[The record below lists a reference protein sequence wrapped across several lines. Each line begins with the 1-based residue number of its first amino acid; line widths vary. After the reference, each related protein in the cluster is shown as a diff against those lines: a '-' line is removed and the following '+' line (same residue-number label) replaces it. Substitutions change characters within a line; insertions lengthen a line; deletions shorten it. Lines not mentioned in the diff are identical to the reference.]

1 MSNKIEIVLPKMG
14 ESVDEA
20 TITGWLKN
28 EGDDI
33 KEDDLIVEIATDK
46 VDSEVPSEVS
56 GVLIQKLCKINDV
69 VKVGDPIAIIETD
82 KKIESLTIENNQKPS
97 SDKTETTSHRPE
109 TIVTEPIEYF
119 KKADSI
125 IEKNDNK
132 SSERIYS
139 PLVKNISK
147 KEGISLKELDSI
159 IGSGKNGRL
168 TKNDLLNYIS
178 AKLKESNKI
187 TETIEPL
194 NTNKESDEIL
204 EMSRMERL
212 ISDHMLSSKEKSAHV
227 QAFIEADIS
236 ELWNWREKIKNSF
249 FERENEKITF
259 TPIFISLVAQALRE
273 FPMLNISVENYK
285 IIKKK
290 SINIGMATALKDG
303 NLIVPVIRKADQ
315 LSLFGLVKKVN
326 DLASRGRNGLLL
338 PDEVQ
343 DGTYTISNVGVFD
356 TLMGTPIINQPQ
368 VGILAFGSI
377 TKKPSVIE
385 TEKGDFIGIRRKIIL
400 SHSFDHRVVNGAK
413 GGLFIKRIKELIEN
427 WDPSTS
433 I

>member
-82 KKIESLTIENNQKPS
+82 KKIESLTIENNQKTS
-97 SDKTETTSHRPE
+97 SDKTETTSYKSE

-125 IEKNDNK
+125 IEKNDYK

-385 TEKGDFIGIRRKIIL
+385 TEKGDFIGVRRKIIL
-400 SHSFDHRVVNGAK
+400 SHSFDHRVVNGAQ

-427 WDPSTS
+427 WDSSTS

>member
-82 KKIESLTIENNQKPS
+82 QKIESLTIENNQKTS
-97 SDKTETTSHRPE
+97 SDKTETTSYKSE
-109 TIVTEPIEYF
+109 ITVSEPIEYF

-125 IEKNDNK
+125 IEKNDYK

-178 AKLKESNKI
+178 SKLKEPNKI
-187 TETIEPL
+187 IEKIDPI

-273 FPMLNISVENYK
+273 FPMLNVSVENYK

-303 NLIVPVIRKADQ
+303 NLIVPVIKKADQ

-385 TEKGDFIGIRRKIIL
+385 TEKGDFIGIRHKIIL
-400 SHSFDHRVVNGAK
+400 SHSFDHRIVNGAK
-413 GGLFIKRIKELIEN
+413 GGMFIKRIKELIEG
-427 WDPSTS
+427 WDNSFS

>member
-82 KKIESLTIENNQKPS
+82 KKIESLTIENNQKTS
-97 SDKTETTSHRPE
+97 SDKTETTSYKSE

-125 IEKNDNK
+125 IEKNDYK

-178 AKLKESNKI
+178 SKLKEPNKI
-187 TETIEPL
+187 IETIKSV

-273 FPMLNISVENYK
+273 FPMLNVSVENYK

-303 NLIVPVIRKADQ
+303 NLIVPVIKKADQ

-368 VGILAFGSI
+368 VGILAFGAI

-400 SHSFDHRVVNGAK
+400 SHSFDHRVVNGAQ

-427 WDPSTS
+427 WDSSTS